1 MNFDDI
7 KSAWHQEPSSDWR
20 EITVNDLY
28 GKHAA
33 HPIARLRKNL
43 RFELY
48 AQGVGVLVLG
58 FFPQLFGMGGGL
70 YLYYYLLYALVILLS
85 VYYISRISVFYKQVL
100 HYEVNSRESLLR
112 LYYELRLYIEVYKS
126 FMIALYPFAL
136 VMIVLVE
143 FDAMPAI
150 KDKLL
155 WVIFVGV
162 FFTVMLILATILW
175 IREFYGKYATMLLI
189 LLKELD
195 EEPL

>member
-7 KSAWHQEPSSDWR
+7 KSAWNEEPSADAR
-20 EITVNDLY
+20 EITAADLY

-48 AQGVGVLVLG
+48 AQGGGVLALG
-58 FFPQLFGMGGGL
+58 FFPQLFGMPGGL
-70 YLYYYLLYALVILLS
+70 YLYYYLLYALVVLVS
-85 VYYISRISVFYKQVL
+85 AYYVFRISVFYKQVL

-112 LYYELRLYIEVYKS
+112 LYYELRLYIETYKS

-143 FDAMPAI
+143 LDAMPWI
-150 KDKLL
+150 MEKLP
-155 WVIFVGV
+155 WVIFVGGL
-162 FFTVMLILATILW
+162 FTVLLILMTVWW

-195 EEPL
+195 EEPS